1 MPTTLDVFISSKM
14 QELRAEREAL
24 FEFIKT
30 LDYGDIKLHAWV
42 FEKDAAS
49 SGRSIRDVY
58 LNALQNAALYL
69 GIVWNEYGEWTVDEL
84 EKATDWGIERHLYV
98 KDVDA
103 HRRDPRLTQLLERF
117 GPVATGITAK
127 WFTTVEE
134 LKTAVR
140 QSIET
145 WISHRLRTRAAGA
158 GALLANEP
166 DDLLQRPR
174 KLIGREPIL
183 RDVRKLLAAGE
194 RVLLHGFGGMGKTAL
209 AATAAAEWLA
219 GGKGSVLWLK
229 AGSSSEEVLLESL
242 SRPIGAWQQIM
253 SLEGDARN
261 STFRKSLRKS
271 GMKLVVLDDCWNG
284 RALFAVIAALPP
296 DMPVLVTSRQRFA
309 VDHMLNIAELTLDE
323 SLALLTEHAKQDFS
337 TEQAEPLCRKLSFHP
352 FSLEVAGKA
361 LRAQGLTPDEL
372 LARIAEAPHDLQVP
386 GDFSLKERSSVKDL
400 LDASVSVLDAE
411 ARRVY
416 FAFGAFFTPELTV
429 EMLAQ
434 YLYSRV
440 IWGDEALS
448 FPAIVNASSENVRS
462 VRKALE
468 SLAFQGLAQRTSS
481 ESQDVYRIVFTA
493 GQIVFA
499 AGQADGEPQWKEET
513 ELVEHYRI
521 HDLSFSYVCAQTRD
535 EERKKALDICLAFTF
550 FHGEPG
556 PATYRALRAERENLL
571 GAATFALSQGR
582 YWHVER
588 FATNLFFV
596 SGFFEA
602 EGAYGDAVRLLEQ
615 AAEAAKRRA
624 DTNAHYRHL
633 GNLGKAHL
641 GLGQFARALQYNSEA
656 LRLAQESGDDEVEQ
670 LMLMNIGAV
679 HLQADEL
686 KLAYEYLTQAIGVA
700 NKRGDRRSAG
710 MILGNLG
717 ILFDRIE
724 RLDDAYDAHKAAVEI
739 GQEVKDDALIY
750 KNLLNLGALFH
761 KEKQFE
767 KAITVYRSGIP
778 LIQKAGDRPAEA
790 VAWHGLGFV
799 YRDAGDAASAIEA
812 WTTAQGLFAAV
823 GDDVSAAACAR
834 LIAAT
839 DTHME

>member
-1 MPTTLDVFISSKM
+1 MPTTLDIFISSKM
-14 QELRAEREAL
+14 QELQAERQAL
-24 FEFIKT
+24 FEFTKT

-127 WFTTVEE
+127 WFATVEE

-140 QSIET
+140 HSIEA
-145 WISHRLRTRAAGA
+145 WISHRLRARAAGA
-158 GALLANEP
+158 SALLANGP

-209 AATAAAEWLA
+209 AATAAGEWLE
-219 GGKGSVLWLK
+219 GGKGSALWLK

-271 GMKLVVLDDCWNG
+271 GVKLIVLDDCWNG
-284 RALFAVIAALPP
+284 RALFAVIASLPP
-296 DMPVLVTSRQRFA
+296 DIPALVTSRQRFA

-337 TEQAEPLCRKLSFHP
+337 VEQAGPLCRKLSFHP

-361 LRAQGLTPDEL
+361 LRAQGLAPDEL

-411 ARRVY
+411 ARRVF
-416 FAFGAFFTPELTV
+416 FAFGAFFAPELTV

-440 IWGDEALS
+440 IWSDETMN
-448 FPAIVNASSENVRS
+448 FPGIVNASSKNVQS

-468 SLAFQGLAQRTSS
+468 SLAIQGLAQRTSS
-481 ESQDVYRIVFTA
+481 ESQSVHSMVL
-493 GQIVFA
+493 A
-499 AGQADGEPQWKEET
+499 AGQHGAGPQWREET

-521 HDLSFSYVCAQTRD
+521 HDLSFSYVRAQTRD

-556 PATYRALRAERENLL
+556 PATYRALRADRENLL

-588 FATNLFFV
+588 FAINLFVV

-633 GNLGKAHL
+633 ANLGKAHL
-641 GLGQFARALQYNSEA
+641 NLGQSVRALQYNSEA
-656 LRLAQESGDDEVEQ
+656 LRLARESKDDEVEQ
-670 LMLMNIGAV
+670 LMLMNIGAG

-686 KLAYEYLTQAIGVA
+686 KQAYEYLTQAIAVA

-724 RLDDAYDAHKAAVEI
+724 RLDDAYDVYKAAVEI

-750 KNLLNLGALFH
+750 KNLLNLGTLFH

-767 KAITVYRSGIP
+767 KAITVYRNGIP
-778 LIQKAGDRPAEA
+778 LIQQAGDRPAEA
-790 VAWHGLGFV
+790 IAWHGLGFV
-799 YRDAGDAASAIEA
+799 YRDVGDAASAMEA
-812 WTTAQGLFAAV
+812 WTMAQGLFAAM
-823 GDDVSAAACAR
+823 GDNVRAAACAR

-839 DTHME
+839 GTHTE